1 MKYHLMLRLFVLCF
15 FSSLLFPN
23 VIGAQEV
30 WPLRKCIDTAIKN
43 NLSIQGAKLNLKSAE
58 VDATQAKHQ
67 RYPNL
72 SGSSSVFWNF
82 GRTIDPT
89 SNTFTTETFFNN
101 RIGLNTGVTLFNGFA
116 INNSIQQTKT
126 NVSASKEDIQ
136 QTQNDIALNVAS
148 FYLNALFA
156 KENQLIARAN
166 LDMSRNTLNQIQT
179 LVKSG
184 ARASNEALDIEAQ
197 VATDEQ
203 AMLTAEN
210 NYTIA
215 KMQLRQLMLIDQDID
230 VEMPGSIELKTD
242 PMLVEFNE
250 LYRGALTTQ
259 RSVAAGELRVKS
271 ADLGVK
277 VAQGQRY
284 PSLSFGG
291 SLGTNYSNQGIR
303 FNGTQTVPNELVA
316 YLQGVP
322 YSFIINQD
330 VPIYSKAGYSY
341 QLDHNLSYGVG
352 FNMQI
357 PILNNYNT
365 SANIEKAKIMRE
377 NAALN
382 LETTKQNLKITVQQA
397 HADAKAAK
405 VKFQAAE
412 KALAAQQAAFDNA
425 SKRFS
430 LGAINSF
437 DLSNARTRLDNAKN
451 SLLIAKYD
459 HIFRVKVLDYYLG
472 KGISL

>member
-1 MKYHLMLRLFVLCF
+1 M
-15 FSSLLFPN
+15 
-23 VIGAQEV
+23 GAQEV

-184 ARASNEALDIEAQ
+184 ARAANEALDIEAQ

-284 PSLSFGG
+284 PSLS
-291 SLGTNYSNQGIR
+291 GIR

>member
-1 MKYHLMLRLFVLCF
+1 MLRLFVFCF

-23 VIGAQEV
+23 VMGAQEV

-197 VATDEQ
+197 VAT
-203 AMLTAEN
+203 
-210 NYTIA
+210 
-215 KMQLRQLMLIDQDID
+215 
-230 VEMPGSIELKTD
+230 
-242 PMLVEFNE
+242 
-250 LYRGALTTQ
+250 
-259 RSVAAGELRVKS
+259 
-271 ADLGVK
+271 
-277 VAQGQRY
+277 
-284 PSLSFGG
+284 
-291 SLGTNYSNQGIR
+291 
-303 FNGTQTVPNELVA
+303 
-316 YLQGVP
+316 
-322 YSFIINQD
+322 
-330 VPIYSKAGYSY
+330 
-341 QLDHNLSYGVG
+341 
-352 FNMQI
+352 
-357 PILNNYNT
+357 
-365 SANIEKAKIMRE
+365 
-377 NAALN
+377 
-382 LETTKQNLKITVQQA
+382 
-397 HADAKAAK
+397 
-405 VKFQAAE
+405 
-412 KALAAQQAAFDNA
+412 
-425 SKRFS
+425 
-430 LGAINSF
+430 
-437 DLSNARTRLDNAKN
+437 
-451 SLLIAKYD
+451 
-459 HIFRVKVLDYYLG
+459 
-472 KGISL
+472 